1 MKRAALVAIVV
12 LLLLPAL
19 ASATSSCGAAPGAGG
34 ARGAGTD
41 FASALFPSTPSTQ
54 TPPESLSPV
63 ESLPMLN
70 LSTSTCDK
78 QWCSDR
84 RAECRTDCLPCT
96 FSFTCFVLDCKYICI
111 CNC

>member
-19 ASATSSCGAAPGAGG
+19 ASATSSCGAAPGAG
-34 ARGAGTD
+34 TEPT
-41 FASALFPSTPSTQ
+41 SALFPSTPSTQ

-96 FSFTCFVLDCKYICI
+96 FSFTCFVLDCKYNCI